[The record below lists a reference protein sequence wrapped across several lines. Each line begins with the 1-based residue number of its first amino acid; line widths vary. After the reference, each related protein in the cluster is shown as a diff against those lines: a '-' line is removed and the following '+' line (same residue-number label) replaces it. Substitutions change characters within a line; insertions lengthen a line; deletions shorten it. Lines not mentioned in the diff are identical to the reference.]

1 MDSLNISILLSNTRD
16 QIGNKAVLYRQSRGK
31 LVALALS
38 SITDDVTTLS
48 IHKNDFSS
56 DMILQFQA
64 LSTMSSPVYLEPSD
78 FFLLV
83 SLLNNKVYNVI

>member
-56 DMILQFQA
+56 DMILQVQA